1 MLLDDPGSLPE
12 QGSKAFDRV
21 CSRYPRVL
29 LLRRPDGFRHADD
42 SALDNLYMQPEQRCA
57 PTGAFDADRAIGQW
71 QTLVDALRAAGHL
84 VLALPGDPATPEAV
98 FPNNVFATAR
108 GRLIIGAMRHP
119 SRQREALDPL
129 VRQRLADELG
139 LQVHDLSGR
148 GLVAELTGS
157 LVIDRGRSIGYCGLS
172 ERCDHAGAAA
182 MDEAFGLARTLCF
195 ALAPG
200 EYHTNVVMS
209 ALGSRGLL
217 VHPDGLADP
226 AWIDALRQIHGAA
239 LVQVDASEKQNFVAN
254 CIALSDEQL
263 WMSARAADALRPAT
277 LASIQ
282 ALGFAIHS
290 VALDE
295 IEKAGGSL
303 RCMVGEIY

>member
-1 MLLDDPGSLPE
+1 MLLDDPFSLAKQWPKGPD
-12 QGSKAFDRV
+12 QAN
-21 CSRYPRVL
+21 SRYPRML
-29 LLRRPDGFRHADD
+29 LLRRPDGFRHVDD
-42 SALDNLYMQPEQRCA
+42 SALDNLYMQPGQ
-57 PTGAFDADRAIGQW
+57 PGAQSGGFDTDRAIAQW
-71 QTLVDALRAAGHL
+71 QSLVDALRAGGHL
-84 VLALPGDPATPEAV
+84 VLTLPGDPATPEAV
-98 FPNNVFATAR
+98 FPNNVFATAP
-108 GRLIIGAMRHP
+108 GRLIIGAMRHS
-119 SRQREALDPL
+119 SRQREALDL
-129 VRQRLADELG
+129 VIRQRLAAELG

-200 EYHTNVVMS
+200 EYHTNVIMS

-217 VHPDGLADP
+217 LHPDGLADP

-239 LVQVDASEKQNFVAN
+239 LVEVDAGEKQNFVAN
-254 CIALSDEQL
+254 CIALSDDQL
-263 WMSARAADALRPAT
+263 WMSTRAADALRPAT
-277 LASIQ
+277 QARIE
-282 ALGFAIHS
+282 ALGFDIHS

-303 RCMVGEIY
+303 RCMVGEVY